1 MVRAM
6 ETVEPPVTPETKETP
21 PAPAVAPTKPS
32 FTERMKGLVAEY
44 GMVALGVYWGLFFLS
59 IGLFTLLLRMG
70 IQASDVVARLGM
82 QMESTAGTASTLGV
96 AYVAT
101 KLIQPVRIA
110 LTFVLTPMVGK
121 LLHRFKK
128 PAAR

>member
-1 MVRAM
+1 M

-21 PAPAVAPTKPS
+21 PAPAAAPARPS

-44 GMVALGVYWGLFFLS
+44 GMVALGVYWGIFFLS
-59 IGLFTLLLRMG
+59 IGTFTLLLRMG

-82 QMESTAGTASTLGV
+82 QMEGTAGTAGTLGV

-110 LTFVLTPMVGK
+110 LTFVLTPVVGK

-128 PAAR
+128 PQAP